1 MLNYNRVFLKNRF
14 IFCVSIEIS
23 YKKQL
28 KTDNQEMA
36 DDFKQHITNSLIQP
50 NYINEISTFIDGR
63 TKWRSTAMAF
73 ETISKLLIGAGSVLS
88 FAAGVYQSTNI
99 SFAAGTVSTIS
110 VLCLQFSTFCK
121 KESKKS
127 TDNLNMIL
135 KKLNLETL
143 PEFNDLS
150 ELSIVS
156 KPKPSLVEDQI
167 KQEDDTK
174 THEEYTV

>member
-1 MLNYNRVFLKNRF
+1 MP
-14 IFCVSIEIS
+14 
-23 YKKQL
+23 
-28 KTDNQEMA
+28 
-36 DDFKQHITNSLIQP
+36 DDFKQHITTELIQP
-50 NYINEISTFIDGR
+50 NYINEISTFINGR

-99 SFAAGTVSTIS
+99 SFTAGTISTIS

-127 TDNLNMIL
+127 TDNLNTIL
-135 KKLNLETL
+135 KKLNLDTL

-150 ELSIVS
+150 ELSLVS
-156 KPKPSLVEDQI
+156 KPKPSIGEDQI
-167 KQEDDTK
+167 KQDDSK